1 MEDLEEV
8 GRVQPCIS
16 KGVSMSQKKAP
27 SVPKEARDRAENL
40 RKTIERHRY
49 LYHVRDKEEITGA
62 ALDSLKDELVKLEA
76 QYPSLVVPDSP
87 TQRVAG
93 EPLPEFVK
101 VKHRVPQWSFND
113 AFSPE
118 DLFAFDE
125 RVKRF
130 LEKAGITETPTYVC
144 ELKID
149 GLKVVYEYRK
159 GKLFRGAT
167 RGDGVVGEDV
177 THNIRTI
184 LSVPLQLTMPIDCIV
199 EGEVYMKKSVLAT
212 LNKERKKAGEEP
224 FANPRNVAAGS
235 IRQLNPKV
243 AASRRLDTFI
253 YDIAKIAEFP
263 ETQDEEL
270 RLLCKLGFAVNKHFR
285 RVRSIADAVL
295 YWKEWQK
302 NAPKE
307 DYQVDGIV
315 IKVNERHLQDA
326 LGYTGK
332 APRFGIAF
340 KFPAE
345 QVTTVVEDIVLQ
357 VGRTGVL
364 TPVAHL
370 RPVTVYGSVVS
381 SATLHNE
388 DEINRLDVRI
398 GDTVILQKA
407 GDVIPDIVRVL
418 TEMRTGKERKFVWP
432 KKVVD
437 CGGDG
442 SIERIPGQAAWRCV
456 EKNSFAQNK
465 RKFYHFVSKHA
476 FDIDGMGPKIVDVLL
491 EQGLV
496 SSFADIFTLKRGDLL
511 LLPRFAEQSVDNL
524 LSAIEKAKKVSLA
537 RFIIGLSIPQVGEE
551 TAHDLANHFGG
562 IEKIA
567 KADAEELLRVNEV
580 GPVIA
585 HSLVRWFHAAE
596 NKQLISKLLHVVTI
610 ENQLSSRK
618 QTGFFAGKTV
628 VLTGTLSSMSRDE
641 AKAKIRREG
650 GDVSG
655 SVSKE
660 TDYVVAGENPG
671 SKFTDAK
678 KLGVKILNEEEF
690 LLAKGSTKGG
700 L

>member
-1 MEDLEEV
+1 M
-8 GRVQPCIS
+8 Q
-16 KGVSMSQKKAP
+16 QKKVQI
-27 SVPKEARDRAENL
+27 VPKEARNRAENL
-40 RKTIERHRY
+40 RKAIERHRT
-49 LYHVRDKEEITGA
+49 LYHVFDKEEITPE
-62 ALDSLKDELVKLEA
+62 ALDSLKYELVKLEEA
-76 QYPSLVVPDSP
+76 YPSLVTSDSP

-93 EPLPEFVK
+93 QALPEFTK

-113 AFSPE
+113 AFNPE

-130 LEKAGITETPTYVC
+130 LEKAGITETPTYTC

-149 GLKVVYEYRK
+149 GLKVVYEYQK
-159 GKLFRGAT
+159 GKLLRGAT
-167 RGDGVVGEDV
+167 RGDGAIGEDV

-184 LSVPLQLTMPIDCIV
+184 LSVPLSLTKPVDCIV
-199 EGEVYMKKSVLAT
+199 EGEVYMKKSVLAA

-224 FANPRNVAAGS
+224 FANPRNIAAGS
-235 IRQLNPKV
+235 IRQLDPKI
-243 AASRRLDTFI
+243 AASRRLSTFI
-253 YDIAKIAEFP
+253 YDIARIAEFP
-263 ETQDEEL
+263 KTQYEEL
-270 RLLCKLGFAVNKHFR
+270 LLLRTLGFAVNKH
-285 RVRSIADAVL
+285 VEQVKNITGAIN

-302 NAPKE
+302 KAPKE

-345 QVTTVVEDIVLQ
+345 QVTTVVLDIVLQ

-381 SATLHNE
+381 RATLHNE

-398 GDTVILQKA
+398 GDTVVLQKA

-418 TEMRTGKERKFVWP
+418 SEMRSGKERKFVWP
-432 KKVVD
+432 KRIAE

-442 SIERIPGQAAWRCV
+442 RIERIAGTAAWRCIY
-456 EKNSFAQNK
+456 KNSFAQNK

-496 SSFADIFTLKRGDLL
+496 TSFADIFTLKRGDLL

-524 LSAIEKAKKVSLA
+524 LSAIDKAKKVTLA
-537 RFIIGLSIPQVGEE
+537 RFIVGLSIPQVGEE
-551 TAHDLANHFGG
+551 TAHALAKHFRTIDALGKATEEECFSVDDVG
-562 IEKIA
+562 PIVATAIVDWFKDAENKKLIA
-567 KADAEELLRVNEV
+567 KLLRVVAIEKV
-580 GPVIA
+580 
-585 HSLVRWFHAAE
+585 S
-596 NKQLISKLLHVVTI
+596 VVKKPI
-610 ENQLSSRK
+610 
-618 QTGFFAGKTV
+618 GFFAGKTV
-628 VLTGTLSSMSRDE
+628 VLTGTLSGMSRDE
-641 AKAKIRREG
+641 AKAKIRGEG

-660 TDYVVAGENPG
+660 TDYVVAGENSG
-671 SKFTDAK
+671 SKLSDAQ
-678 KLGVKILNEEEF
+678 KLDIKILNEGEF
-690 LLAKGSTKGG
+690 LKMLK
-700 L
+700 